1 MPLKIFSTVL
11 LAAVIFFTC
20 KPKEDKIIKEVSS
33 TATFESSDFLEFY
46 DKFGEDSVF
55 QLSRIAFPLEGI
67 QSAKDDETILDP
79 NFKWTKEDWKIHKKF
94 DDVNGTYV
102 REFYDLSGIVVEVIS
117 DTSGK
122 FSMERRFG
130 KLSSGWHLIY
140 YREMGLY

>member
-1 MPLKIFSTVL
+1 MPLRLFNYLILVAIVFFS
-11 LAAVIFFTC
+11 C
-20 KPKEDKIIKEVSS
+20 KPKEDKISTEISS
-33 TATFESSDFLEFY
+33 SAVFESSDFLEFY
-46 DKFGEDSVF
+46 KKFGEDSTF
-55 QLSRIAFPLEGI
+55 QMSRIAFPLEGI

-79 NFKWTKEDWKIHKKF
+79 NFKWAKENWKIHKTF